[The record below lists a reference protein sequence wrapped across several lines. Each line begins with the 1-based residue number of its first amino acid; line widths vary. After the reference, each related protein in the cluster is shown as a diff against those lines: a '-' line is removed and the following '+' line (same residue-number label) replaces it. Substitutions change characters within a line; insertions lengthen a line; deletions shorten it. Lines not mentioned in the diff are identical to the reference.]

1 MTTDKHSFLL
11 SALVTEVQH
20 MGVELS
26 KLGDVLVG
34 DELVVERHLVE
45 LQRFDVLVQGMEEIA
60 RVLEGLAAGVQ
71 AADIVDRIRLDT
83 VQARISRAL
92 MAA

>member
-1 MTTDKHSFLL
+1 MTDNRSFLL
-11 SALVTEVQH
+11 SALVAEVQC
-20 MGVELS
+20 MRVELS
-26 KLGDVLVG
+26 KLGDVLAG
-34 DELVVERHLVE
+34 DELVVERHVIE

-60 RVLEGLAAGVQ
+60 RALEGIAAGIQ
-71 AADIVDRIRLDT
+71 TADIVDRIRLDA

>member
-1 MTTDKHSFLL
+1 MTTDHRSFLL
-11 SALVTEVQH
+11 SALAIEVQY

-34 DELVVERHLVE
+34 DELVVERHVVE

-60 RVLEGLAAGVQ
+60 RALEGIAAGIQ
-71 AADIVDRIRLDT
+71 TADIVDRIRLDA
-83 VQARISRAL
+83 VQARVSRAL